1 MSTFLRFRLIG
12 TTMSVLLLLQMVSIS
27 TKSFAF
33 AFTPSQNSRSATLIA
48 IHAPAYPRLMSS
60 KLQAVQVD
68 PDHSSTTHNNMKT
81 TINRKMA
88 LKQMALIPFLMTQ
101 SSNIA
106 EAKISIKPEA
116 AFAGLVKGREELDY
130 AFANFLNKKDY
141 DSMREYF
148 ADESLNMNKYE
159 ENASAL
165 LASKQLDSESKVA
178 IGTIRRYGVGADV
191 IIMYGGLKGE
201 IDEEN
206 ESPNFSTVSKM
217 MKQTMDSLDEVIAI
231 CRSNG
236 F

>member
-1 MSTFLRFRLIG
+1 
-12 TTMSVLLLLQMVSIS
+12 MSVLLLLQVIFIA
-27 TKSFAF
+27 TKSFAV
-33 AFTPSQNSRSATLIA
+33 AFTPSQNSRTESLIA
-48 IHAPAYPRLMSS
+48 IHAPACPKLMSS
-60 KLQAVQVD
+60 KLQAVRVD
-68 PDHSSTTHNNMKT
+68 PNHSST

-88 LKQMALIPFLMTQ
+88 FKQMALIPFLMTQ
-101 SSNIA
+101 SPNIA

-116 AFAGLVKGREELDY
+116 AFAGLVKAREELDY

-191 IIMYGGLKGE
+191 IIMYGGLK
-201 IDEEN
+201 
-206 ESPNFSTVSKM
+206 V
-217 MKQTMDSLDEVIAI
+217 
-231 CRSNG
+231 
-236 F
+236 